1 MPRGCGRSPH
11 GHQGIQRSEHAVDD
25 RRNESLGSGVFGFG
39 EYSNPF
45 RQEEVVMRKFWA
57 VSLPV
62 SALLVW
68 TLSAGPARVY
78 GQESRPSA
86 PPEAAV
92 SFPGARL
99 GQAPEAGGAKKG
111 EEEEKTQEGN
121 EAP

>member
-25 RRNESLGSGVFGFG
+25 RRNESLGSGVFGSR

-68 TLSAGPARVY
+68 TLSAGPARGY
-78 GQESRPSA
+78 GQQSGSSA
-86 PPEAAV
+86 PQET
-92 SFPGARL
+92 
-99 GQAPEAGGAKKG
+99 AGFFSGGGPDPATKG
-111 EEEEKTQEGN
+111 EEPQK
-121 EAP
+121 

>member
-1 MPRGCGRSPH
+1 MPRGCDRSPH

-25 RRNESLGSGVFGFG
+25 RRNESLGSGVFGSR

-68 TLSAGPARVY
+68 TLSAGPARGF
-78 GQESRPSA
+78 GQQSGSF
-86 PPEAAV
+86 PPQETAV
-92 SFPGARL
+92 SFSGASLDQQRRT
-99 GQAPEAGGAKKG
+99 GGTQKAR
-111 EEEEKTQEGN
+111 EEKKH
-121 EAP
+121 